1 MFWDGCQTFCIGLV
15 AKWSAFKPPFL
26 NALYEKKVKL
36 WFENNG
42 DEKGWSL
49 LIIFTVNSHP
59 SVQKKIL
66 SFLNLDGNLYG
77 FLLFFFRVLRP
88 PGGMSSN
95 IFSDSDSAS
104 VTSSNES
111 RASST
116 SPKTPQKQYKMASN
130 FELGD
135 EQPENP
141 SPRRKPFKP
150 SGNSCFDHRWRFFAP
165 HNNNK
170 LQWILWLENWSV
182 VLEWLFRKKNLYDP
196 PLGFLLAATLPLCGK
211 TKDEKTEK
219 KIHLLLFDIF
229 FFFTSFH
236 DLYNTK

>member
-1 MFWDGCQTFCIGLV
+1 MVFF
-15 AKWSAFKPPFL
+15 
-26 NALYEKKVKL
+26 
-36 WFENNG
+36 
-42 DEKGWSL
+42 
-49 LIIFTVNSHP
+49 IF
-59 SVQKKIL
+59 
-66 SFLNLDGNLYG
+66 Y
-77 FLLFFFRVLRP
+77 RVLNP

-211 TKDEKTEK
+211 TKDEKNGDENPLATVWYLFFLYIFSWFVQY
-219 KIHLLLFDIF
+219 KIRRAIKCNICAFKILSI
-229 FFFTSFH
+229 
-236 DLYNTK
+236 

>member
-1 MFWDGCQTFCIGLV
+1 MDALPPRNQSSEFCRRIESSWIRHLIPLVCLRTERSKARPLVFSLQEGSVISIVTWCLKALESDRPIESLDPQVACQATFFPTLTRLLSPLPMSLGPVPLLPRLLRSSTR
-15 AKWSAFKPPFL
+15 WPPTL
-26 NALYEKKVKL
+26 NWAM
-36 WFENNG
+36 NNP
-42 DEKGWSL
+42 KIRPHAANHSNHQVIHV
-49 LIIFTVNSHP
+49 LII
-59 SVQKKIL
+59 
-66 SFLNLDGNLYG
+66 DG
-77 FLLFFFRVLRP
+77 
-88 PGGMSSN
+88 
-95 IFSDSDSAS
+95 A
-104 VTSSNES
+104 
-111 RASST
+111 
-116 SPKTPQKQYKMASN
+116 
-130 FELGD
+130 
-135 EQPENP
+135 
-141 SPRRKPFKP
+141 
-150 SGNSCFDHRWRFFAP
+150 FFAP

>member
-1 MFWDGCQTFCIGLV
+1 M
-15 AKWSAFKPPFL
+15 
-26 NALYEKKVKL
+26 
-36 WFENNG
+36 
-42 DEKGWSL
+42 
-49 LIIFTVNSHP
+49 
-59 SVQKKIL
+59 
-66 SFLNLDGNLYG
+66 NLDGNLYG
-77 FLLFFFRVLRP
+77 FLLFFCRVLRP

-150 SGNSCFDHRWRFFAP
+150 SGNSCFDHRWRFKVLPPITITNCSESFDWRIGR
-165 HNNNK
+165 
-170 LQWILWLENWSV
+170 LSWSDYSG
-182 VLEWLFRKKNLYDP
+182 RK
-196 PLGFLLAATLPLCGK
+196 TC
-211 TKDEKTEK
+211 T
-219 KIHLLLFDIF
+219 IH
-229 FFFTSFH
+229 H
-236 DLYNTK
+236 

>member
-1 MFWDGCQTFCIGLV
+1 M
-15 AKWSAFKPPFL
+15 P
-26 NALYEKKVKL
+26 LYEKKVKL

-59 SVQKKIL
+59 SVQKKYFLSWIL
-66 SFLNLDGNLYG
+66 MVIFMVFY
-77 FLLFFFRVLRP
+77 FFFCRVLRP

-150 SGNSCFDHRWRFFAP
+150 SGNYIFNHRWRFIACP
-165 HNNNK
+165 LK
-170 LQWILWLENWSV
+170 TIT
-182 VLEWLFRKKNLYDP
+182 NLNSY
-196 PLGFLLAATLPLCGK
+196 F
-211 TKDEKTEK
+211 E
-219 KIHLLLFDIF
+219 
-229 FFFTSFH
+229 S
-236 DLYNTK
+236 